1 MRWEAK
7 VSGMH
12 KVAKLKWVVLLLV
25 SPLVLSSAGCSTV
38 TGWFSSSKPAAKPA
52 ALIDFKPAV
61 RLTRGWEA
69 SVGKSGPYLFSPASD
84 DQAVYAAGMEGRI
97 AKLDLATGRELW
109 RIDAG
114 KPLSAGVGVG
124 EGLVLVGTHKGELL
138 AFHSLDGKPA
148 WQAKLSGEILVPPVA
163 GYGAVVARSNDG
175 RVAMFEASSGKLRW
189 DVGRTLPALT
199 LREQSHLQITE
210 NAVYAG
216 HAGGRLSA
224 LAINNGAPLWETNVA
239 LPKGT
244 TELERIADVV
254 GPLAINDKVVCGASF
269 QGRVACFNLAKG
281 NAAWARDVS
290 ALRGVGMDE
299 RLVYVAD
306 EHGAVMAYDK
316 LRGTNPWKQEKLR
329 DRGLSSPVPVADRY
343 VAVGDYQGQV
353 HLLNAD
359 DGAFVARAA
368 TDGSAIQ
375 SVMISLKSGLLV
387 QTSNGGIQALKIE

>member
-1 MRWEAK
+1 MRWE
-7 VSGMH
+7 VE
-12 KVAKLKWVVLLLV
+12 VPKLKWVALLLV
-25 SPLVLSSAGCSTV
+25 SPLVLTGAGCSTV
-38 TGWFSSSKPAAKPA
+38 TGWFSSSKPVAQPA
-52 ALIDFKPAV
+52 TLVDFKPSV

-69 SVGKSGPYLFSPASD
+69 NVGKSGPFQFSPASD
-84 DQAVYAAGMEGRI
+84 GKAVYASGMEGRI

-138 AFHSLDGKPA
+138 AFHSQDGKPA
-148 WQAKLSGEILVPPVA
+148 WQAKLNGEILVPPVA
-163 GYGAVVARSNDG
+163 GFGAVAARSNDG
-175 RVAMFEASSGKLRW
+175 RVALFEASTGQLRW
-189 DVGRTLPALT
+189 DAGRTLPALT
-199 LREQSHLQITE
+199 LREQSHLLITE

-216 HAGGRLSA
+216 HAGGRIAA
-224 LAINNGAPLWETNVA
+224 LALNNGAPLWEANVA

-244 TELERIADVV
+244 SELERIADVV
-254 GPLAINDKVVCGASF
+254 GPLAIDDKLVCGSAF
-269 QGRVACFNLAKG
+269 QGRVACFALARG
-281 NAAWARDVS
+281 NTVWARDVS
-290 ALRGVGMDE
+290 ALRGVSMDD

-306 EHGAVMAYDK
+306 ERGAVMAYDK
-316 LRGTNPWKQEKLR
+316 LRGTNPWKQDKLR
-329 DRGLSSPVPVADRY
+329 DRRLSSPVAVADRY

-387 QTSNGGIQALKIE
+387 QTSNGGLQALKIE